1 MEDTADPILMPC
13 RAPFLLG
20 AGLCLVFG
28 MRAHGQEPPRPAPMS
43 DQRAI
48 SLFEQLE
55 SQEQEVSREADRRLD
70 SLLDWSIRSQ
80 DSCRMAR
87 IHSWRAHS
95 HLVRGILDSSMIE
108 LDKAKRAFQGACDS
122 LHYMSI
128 QGNLS
133 ATLLELGEF
142 EAVVDVTQGSLALW
156 NEDWPKATSRNG
168 LLTNR
173 AIAKAYMGDM
183 DGALA
188 GFKDVRENARR
199 EGMPHDEL
207 DALGNLGAL
216 FGMMSGDG
224 EDTRM
229 LDSALFYQRQALE
242 VSKQL
247 DDRGNLTIQYSNLAV
262 TAENLKDYPLA
273 LSYLDSSLAIAV
285 ADGLLPQQ
293 LTLADHYGNVYLKM
307 GEPDSTIKYMKHHEV
322 LKDSLLNIEKVR
334 AIADVQ
340 EKYESEKKARTIKE
354 LQVKQLDSELTRERL
369 QRTRNLYLFSGVG
382 ILFMAL
388 GLWSRLRFVHR
399 SRAAIQAEKEVSE
412 ALLHNILPEEVADEM
427 RAKGYADAREFEQA
441 TILFTDFKGFT
452 AMAEVLSA
460 GDLVKEIDHCFKAFD
475 AIIDRHGIEK
485 IKTIGDA
492 YMAAGGLPDPA
503 NGRPGDVVEAA
514 LELQEYMEEYKKQ
527 REAAGLPHFE
537 MRLGMHTGPVVAG
550 IVGVK
555 KYAYD
560 IWGDTVNTASR
571 MESSGAVGRV
581 NISGDTYALVRD
593 DPRFSFTHRGRVQA
607 KGKGE
612 MDMYFVDRA

>member
-1 MEDTADPILMPC
+1 
-13 RAPFLLG
+13 
-20 AGLCLVFG
+20 
-28 MRAHGQEPPRPAPMS
+28 MS

-340 EKYESEKKARTIKE
+340 EKYESEKK
-354 LQVKQLDSELTRERL
+354 
-369 QRTRNLYLFSGVG
+369 
-382 ILFMAL
+382 
-388 GLWSRLRFVHR
+388 
-399 SRAAIQAEKEVSE
+399 
-412 ALLHNILPEEVADEM
+412 
-427 RAKGYADAREFEQA
+427 
-441 TILFTDFKGFT
+441 
-452 AMAEVLSA
+452 
-460 GDLVKEIDHCFKAFD
+460 
-475 AIIDRHGIEK
+475 
-485 IKTIGDA
+485 
-492 YMAAGGLPDPA
+492 
-503 NGRPGDVVEAA
+503 
-514 LELQEYMEEYKKQ
+514 
-527 REAAGLPHFE
+527 
-537 MRLGMHTGPVVAG
+537 GM
-550 IVGVK
+550 
-555 KYAYD
+555 
-560 IWGDTVNTASR
+560 
-571 MESSGAVGRV
+571 
-581 NISGDTYALVRD
+581 L
-593 DPRFSFTHRGRVQA
+593 
-607 KGKGE
+607 
-612 MDMYFVDRA
+612 

>member
-1 MEDTADPILMPC
+1 MQADRADTLFSNWEA
-13 RAPFLLG
+13 
-20 AGLCLVFG
+20 
-28 MRAHGQEPPRPAPMS
+28 QRP
-43 DQRAI
+43 
-48 SLFEQLE
+48 
-55 SQEQEVSREADRRLD
+55 EVSLETSLVLD
-70 SLLDWSIRSQ
+70 SMLHRFIRTG
-80 DSCRMAR
+80 DSCRVAR
-87 IHSWRAHS
+87 VRSWRAHNFWG
-95 HLVRGILDSSMIE
+95 RGLLDSAMFE
-108 LDKAKRAFQGACDS
+108 LDKGQRALVEGCDS
-122 LHYMSI
+122 LHYMSL
-128 QGNLS
+128 QANLS

-142 EAVVDVTQGSLALW
+142 EQVLSVAENALASW
-156 NEDWPKATSRNG
+156 NDAWPRSSSRNG

-173 AIAKAYMGDM
+173 AIAKAYMGDL

-229 LDSALFYQRQALE
+229 LDSALYYQRQALE

-427 RAKGYADAREFEQA
+427 RAKGYADAREFERA

-593 DPRFSFTHRGRVQA
+593 DPRFSFIHRGRVQA